1 MTRRLTWLLAL
12 SALLAL
18 ALAPTA
24 MAKSKRS
31 WVKLSG
37 GTTTVQLDAAA
48 ATALDGVTITPR
60 KPARAK
66 GGGYAFKI
74 TNGRALTNL
83 RAGYLR
89 HAGALVLEKG
99 EAKLTIRN
107 PQIVFVGSFA
117 RLRARVGGQFRP
129 IAKIDRSGASIERSG
144 RRVTVTGLKLT
155 LTKVAADALNATF
168 GTTLAENA
176 TLGTATVKTRIVG
189 KVHRFRGENKGGD
202 DQYADPFDNHK
213 KKGKRQRARR

>member
-1 MTRRLTWLLAL
+1 MKRRLTWLLAL

-24 MAKSKRS
+24 TAKSKRS

-37 GTTTVQLDAAA
+37 GSTTIQLDAAVVS
-48 ATALDGVTITPR
+48 ALDGVTITPR

-66 GGGYAFKI
+66 DGGYAFKI

-89 HAGALVLEKG
+89 HAGALTLEKG

-107 PQIVFVGSFA
+107 PRIVFAGSFA
-117 RLRARVGGQFRP
+117 RLVARVDGKIRP
-129 IAKIDRSGASIERSG
+129 VAKIDRSGLSIDRDG
-144 RRVTVTGLKLT
+144 RKVTVTGLTLT
-155 LTKVAADALNATF
+155 LTKVAADALNTAF
-168 GTTLAENA
+168 GTTFAEDA
-176 TLGTATVKTRIVG
+176 TLGTATIKTRIVG

-202 DQYADPFDNHK
+202 DQYADPFDDDR
-213 KKGKRQRARR
+213 KKGKRQRKGR

>member
-24 MAKSKRS
+24 MAKPKRS

-37 GTTTVQLDAAA
+37 GTTTIQLDTAVG
-48 ATALDGVTITPR
+48 TALDGVTITPR
-60 KPARAK
+60 RPARAK
-66 GGGYAFKI
+66 DGGYAFKI

-89 HAGALVLEKG
+89 HAGALTLEKG
-99 EAKLTIRN
+99 DAKLTIRN
-107 PQIVFVGSFA
+107 PRIVFVGSFA
-117 RLRARVGGQFRP
+117 RLVARVGGRLRP
-129 IAKIDRSGASIERSG
+129 LAKIDRSDAAIDRDG

-155 LTKVAADALNATF
+155 LTKVAANALNTAF
-168 GTTLAENA
+168 GTTFAENA

-202 DQYADPFDNHK
+202 DQYADPFE
-213 KKGKRQRARR
+213 KKGKRQRKAA